1 MKRIIPILFCA
12 LLVALASCQ
21 KKNAP
26 LFRGDY
32 SFKTSGSV
40 TLDEIN
46 AEDEPASFTVSL
58 PNEIGQLEISA
69 LDNGK
74 DSVLV
79 VMNTM
84 GGEVVVTHAFCK
96 DNEIFLRDFKK
107 NTLLFTGD
115 SIALN
120 KDGCWCFFGT
130 FNYDSQL
137 NKSSLR
143 TLERRLEGAPIT
155 HVLTSHNGYTTD
167 SSSAFA
173 HIGESP
179 DLGRRGFV
187 FDEDAPYDCFA

>member
-1 MKRIIPILFCA
+1 MKKISILLSVCC
-12 LLVALASCQ
+12 LIALASCQ

-40 TLDEIN
+40 TLNEIN
-46 AEDEPASFTVSL
+46 TEDEPASFTVSL

-84 GGEVVVTHAFCK
+84 GGEVVVTHALCQ
-96 DNEIFLRDFKK
+96 DNKIFLRDFKK

-115 SIALN
+115 SLTLKNELRVQASGQMYEDNTLILN
-120 KDGCWCFFGT
+120 MTYEGEAET
-130 FNYDSQL
+130 N
-137 NKSSLR
+137 
-143 TLERRLEGAPIT
+143 ERSFKIYGDDIRMAAIR
-155 HVLTSHNGYTTD
+155 N
-167 SSSAFA
+167 
-173 HIGESP
+173 
-179 DLGRRGFV
+179 
-187 FDEDAPYDCFA
+187 

>member
-12 LLVALASCQ
+12 LMALASCQ

-40 TLDEIN
+40 TLNEIST
-46 AEDEPASFTVSL
+46 EDEPASFTVNL
-58 PNEIGQLEISA
+58 PNEIGQLEIKD

-84 GGEVVVTHAFCK
+84 GGEVVVTHALCQ
-96 DNEIFLRDFKK
+96 DNKIFLRDFKK

-115 SIALN
+115 SITLKNELRVKASGQMYEDNTLILN
-120 KDGCWCFFGT
+120 MIYEGEAET
-130 FNYDSQL
+130 N
-137 NKSSLR
+137 
-143 TLERRLEGAPIT
+143 ERSFKIYGDDIRMAAIR
-155 HVLTSHNGYTTD
+155 N
-167 SSSAFA
+167 
-173 HIGESP
+173 
-179 DLGRRGFV
+179 
-187 FDEDAPYDCFA
+187 

>member
-1 MKRIIPILFCA
+1 MKKTLLIICCLM
-12 LLVALASCQ
+12 ALAACQ

-40 TLDEIN
+40 VLDEIV
-46 AEDEPASFTVSL
+46 ADDETGDSFTVSL
-58 PNEIGQLEISA
+58 PNEIGQLEISD
-69 LDNGK
+69 LGNGK

-115 SIALN
+115 SLTLKNDLRVKASGQMYEDNTLILN
-120 KDGCWCFFGT
+120 MTYEGEAESNERSFKVFGDDIRMAAT
-130 FNYDSQL
+130 RN
-137 NKSSLR
+137 
-143 TLERRLEGAPIT
+143 
-155 HVLTSHNGYTTD
+155 
-167 SSSAFA
+167 
-173 HIGESP
+173 
-179 DLGRRGFV
+179 
-187 FDEDAPYDCFA
+187 

>member
-1 MKRIIPILFCA
+1 MKKA
-12 LLVALASCQ
+12 LLVLCCLIALVACQ

-46 AEDEPASFTVSL
+46 TEDEPASFTVSL

-115 SIALN
+115 SLTLKNDLRVHASGQMYEDNTLILN
-120 KDGCWCFFGT
+120 MTYEGEAETNERSFKIYGDGIRMAAIR
-130 FNYDSQL
+130 N
-137 NKSSLR
+137 N
-143 TLERRLEGAPIT
+143 
-155 HVLTSHNGYTTD
+155 
-167 SSSAFA
+167 
-173 HIGESP
+173 
-179 DLGRRGFV
+179 
-187 FDEDAPYDCFA
+187 

>member
-12 LLVALASCQ
+12 LMALAACQ

-40 TLDEIN
+40 TLNEIN
-46 AEDEPASFTVSL
+46 TEDEPASFTVNL
-58 PNEIGQLEISA
+58 PNEIGQLEIKD

-84 GGEVVVTHAFCK
+84 GGEVVVTHALCQ
-96 DNEIFLRDFKK
+96 DNKIFLRDFKK

-115 SIALN
+115 SLTLKNDLRVHASGQMYEDNTLILN
-120 KDGCWCFFGT
+120 MTYEGEAET
-130 FNYDSQL
+130 N
-137 NKSSLR
+137 
-143 TLERRLEGAPIT
+143 ERSFKVYGDDIRMAAIR
-155 HVLTSHNGYTTD
+155 N
-167 SSSAFA
+167 
-173 HIGESP
+173 
-179 DLGRRGFV
+179 
-187 FDEDAPYDCFA
+187 

>member
-1 MKRIIPILFCA
+1 MKRIIPILFCC
-12 LLVALASCQ
+12 LMALAACQ

-40 TLDEIN
+40 TLNEID

-115 SIALN
+115 SITLKNELRVKASGQMYEDNTLILN
-120 KDGCWCFFGT
+120 MTYEGEAET
-130 FNYDSQL
+130 N
-137 NKSSLR
+137 
-143 TLERRLEGAPIT
+143 ERNFKIYGDDIRMAAIR
-155 HVLTSHNGYTTD
+155 NN
-167 SSSAFA
+167 
-173 HIGESP
+173 
-179 DLGRRGFV
+179 
-187 FDEDAPYDCFA
+187 

>member
-1 MKRIIPILFCA
+1 MCRGFFIFLRINQRLIPMKRIIPILFCC
-12 LLVALASCQ
+12 LMALAACQ

-40 TLDEIN
+40 TLNEID
-46 AEDEPASFTVSL
+46 AEDEPASFAVSL
-58 PNEIGQLEISA
+58 PNEIGQLEISE

-115 SIALN
+115 SLTLKNDLRVHASGQMYEDNTLILN
-120 KDGCWCFFGT
+120 MTYEGEAET
-130 FNYDSQL
+130 N
-137 NKSSLR
+137 
-143 TLERRLEGAPIT
+143 ERSFKIYGDDIRMVAIR
-155 HVLTSHNGYTTD
+155 N
-167 SSSAFA
+167 
-173 HIGESP
+173 
-179 DLGRRGFV
+179 
-187 FDEDAPYDCFA
+187 

>member
-1 MKRIIPILFCA
+1 MA
-12 LLVALASCQ
+12 LTSCQ

-40 TLDEIN
+40 TLEEIVPQG
-46 AEDEPASFTVSL
+46 ETGETFTVGL
-58 PNEIGQLEISA
+58 PNEIGQLEIST

-96 DNEIFLRDFKK
+96 DNKIFLRDFNK

-115 SIALN
+115 SITLKNELRVKASGQMYENNTLILN
-120 KDGCWCFFGT
+120 MTYEGEAET
-130 FNYDSQL
+130 N
-137 NKSSLR
+137 
-143 TLERRLEGAPIT
+143 ERSFKVYGDDIRMAAIR
-155 HVLTSHNGYTTD
+155 N
-167 SSSAFA
+167 
-173 HIGESP
+173 
-179 DLGRRGFV
+179 
-187 FDEDAPYDCFA
+187 

>member
-1 MKRIIPILFCA
+1 MRINQRLIPMKRIIPIFFCC
-12 LLVALASCQ
+12 LLTLAACQ

-40 TLDEIN
+40 VLDEIV
-46 AEDEPASFTVSL
+46 ADGETGDSFTVSL
-58 PNEIGQLEISA
+58 PNEIGQLEISD
-69 LDNGK
+69 LGNGK

-115 SIALN
+115 SLTLKNDLRVTASGQMYEDNTLILN
-120 KDGCWCFFGT
+120 MTYNGEAES
-130 FNYDSQL
+130 N
-137 NKSSLR
+137 
-143 TLERRLEGAPIT
+143 ERSFKVYGDDIRMAAT
-155 HVLTSHNGYTTD
+155 RN
-167 SSSAFA
+167 
-173 HIGESP
+173 
-179 DLGRRGFV
+179 
-187 FDEDAPYDCFA
+187 

>member
-1 MKRIIPILFCA
+1 MKKA
-12 LLVALASCQ
+12 LLVLCCLMALAACQ

-46 AEDEPASFTVSL
+46 TEDEPASYTVSL

-84 GGEVVVTHAFCK
+84 GGEVVVTHAFCQ
-96 DNEIFLRDFKK
+96 DNKIFLRDFKK

-115 SIALN
+115 SLTLKNDLRVKASGQMYENNTLILN
-120 KDGCWCFFGT
+120 MTYEGEAET
-130 FNYDSQL
+130 N
-137 NKSSLR
+137 
-143 TLERRLEGAPIT
+143 ERSFKVYGDDIRLAAIR
-155 HVLTSHNGYTTD
+155 N
-167 SSSAFA
+167 
-173 HIGESP
+173 
-179 DLGRRGFV
+179 
-187 FDEDAPYDCFA
+187 

>member
-1 MKRIIPILFCA
+1 MKKISILLSVFC
-12 LLVALASCQ
+12 LIVLASCQ

-40 TLDEIN
+40 TLEEIN
-46 AEDEPASFTVSL
+46 PEDEPASFTVSL

-84 GGEVVVTHAFCK
+84 GGEVVVTHACCK
-96 DNEIFLRDFKK
+96 DNKIFLRDFKK

-115 SIALN
+115 SLTLKNELRVQASGQMYEDNTLILN
-120 KDGCWCFFGT
+120 MTYEGEAET
-130 FNYDSQL
+130 N
-137 NKSSLR
+137 
-143 TLERRLEGAPIT
+143 ERSFKIYGDDIRMAAIR
-155 HVLTSHNGYTTD
+155 N
-167 SSSAFA
+167 
-173 HIGESP
+173 
-179 DLGRRGFV
+179 
-187 FDEDAPYDCFA
+187 

>member
-1 MKRIIPILFCA
+1 MKRITPILFCA
-12 LLVALASCQ
+12 LMALTSCQ

-40 TLDEIN
+40 TLEEIVPQG
-46 AEDEPASFTVSL
+46 ETGETFTVGL
-58 PNEIGQLEISA
+58 PNEIGQLEIST

-96 DNEIFLRDFKK
+96 DNKIFLRDFNK

-115 SIALN
+115 SITLKNELRVKASGQMYENNTLILN
-120 KDGCWCFFGT
+120 MTYEGEAET
-130 FNYDSQL
+130 NER
-137 NKSSLR
+137 SLKVYGDDIR
-143 TLERRLEGAPIT
+143 MAAIR
-155 HVLTSHNGYTTD
+155 N
-167 SSSAFA
+167 
-173 HIGESP
+173 
-179 DLGRRGFV
+179 
-187 FDEDAPYDCFA
+187 

>member
-1 MKRIIPILFCA
+1 MKRIIPIVICA
-12 LLVALASCQ
+12 FMALASCQ

-40 TLDEIN
+40 TLEEIVPQG
-46 AEDEPASFTVSL
+46 ETGETFTIGL

-107 NTLLFTGD
+107 NTLLLTGD
-115 SIALN
+115 SLTLKNDLRVKATGRMYEDNTLILN
-120 KDGCWCFFGT
+120 MIYDGEAERNESSFKVFGDDIRMAAIR
-130 FNYDSQL
+130 N
-137 NKSSLR
+137 
-143 TLERRLEGAPIT
+143 
-155 HVLTSHNGYTTD
+155 
-167 SSSAFA
+167 
-173 HIGESP
+173 
-179 DLGRRGFV
+179 
-187 FDEDAPYDCFA
+187 

>member
-1 MKRIIPILFCA
+1 MKRIIPIVICA
-12 LLVALASCQ
+12 FMALASCQ

-46 AEDEPASFTVSL
+46 TEDEPASFTVSL
-58 PNEIGQLEISA
+58 PNEIGQLEISD
-69 LDNGK
+69 LGNGK

-84 GGEVVVTHAFCK
+84 GGEVVVAHAHCK

-115 SIALN
+115 TITLKNEVRVHATGQMYEDNTLILN
-120 KDGCWCFFGT
+120 MIYDGEAETNNRDFKIHGDDIRMAAIR
-130 FNYDSQL
+130 N
-137 NKSSLR
+137 
-143 TLERRLEGAPIT
+143 
-155 HVLTSHNGYTTD
+155 
-167 SSSAFA
+167 
-173 HIGESP
+173 
-179 DLGRRGFV
+179 
-187 FDEDAPYDCFA
+187 

>member
-1 MKRIIPILFCA
+1 MRINQRLIPMKRIIPILFCC
-12 LLVALASCQ
+12 LMALAACQ

-58 PNEIGQLEISA
+58 PNEIGQLEIST

-115 SIALN
+115 SLTLKNDLSVKASGQMYEDNTLILN
-120 KDGCWCFFGT
+120 MV
-130 FNYDSQL
+130 Y
-137 NKSSLR
+137 
-143 TLERRLEGAPIT
+143 EGEAETNDRSFKIYGDDIRMAAIR
-155 HVLTSHNGYTTD
+155 N
-167 SSSAFA
+167 
-173 HIGESP
+173 
-179 DLGRRGFV
+179 
-187 FDEDAPYDCFA
+187 